1 MRIIELNRI
10 IDTDFGTFGVLQE
23 NNHTIVIT
31 LERRWMNNAQFVSC
45 IPIGIYK
52 CKLIDSSKGTLQ
64 SGRFAHKAY
73 WVLDVPERT
82 EVTIHVGNYLKDIE
96 GCIAVGR
103 KYAHNQIYD
112 SRLAMKDFMSYMDG
126 ENEFT
131 LKVLN
136 YGQFQN

>member
-1 MRIIELNRI
+1 MRIIDLNRI
-10 IDTDFGTFGVLQE
+10 IDTEFGSFGAFQHDY
-23 NNHTIVIT
+23 HTLAVT

-73 WVLDVPERT
+73 WVLDIPNRT
-82 EVTIHVGNYLKDIE
+82 EVTIHVGNYLDDIE

-103 KYAHNQIYD
+103 KYANNMIKD
-112 SRLAMKDFMSYMDG
+112 SRFAMNDFMSYMDG
-126 ENEFT
+126 QEEFV
-131 LKVLN
+131 LRVLN
-136 YGQFQN
+136 YGQVHN